1 MFEKGVDTK
10 NRQSKEGPGCRW
22 AWGGGNLRIWKV
34 KRIMFADLFITVLN
48 SILVFL
54 NDSSL
59 HQCIEYYTLYG

>member
-1 MFEKGVDTK
+1 MCLKKELILKID
-10 NRQSKEGPGCRW
+10 KEGPGCRW

-34 KRIMFADLFITVLN
+34 KRIMFADLFIIVSN

-59 HQCIEYYTLYG
+59 HTMY